1 MLFIG
6 VDDDFDFVLIIKL
19 SNEVGENYG
28 GGVYIIIKIVSV
40 LKRGNLFLIFI
51 GFLFLLL
58 VLLLLVL
65 FIVK

>member
-28 GGVYIIIKIVSV
+28 GGVYIIIKIVWV

>member
-28 GGVYIIIKIVSV
+28 GGVYIIIKIVLV
-40 LKRGNLFLIFI
+40 LKCGNLFLIFI

>member
-28 GGVYIIIKIVSV
+28 GGVYIIIKIVLV